1 LGSLPII
8 GTVDPDRLLTGFS
21 DKTPATKE
29 ALGDMIT
36 AAGKCASETS
46 KTEET
51 LFATHRALS
60 LGIDDLTL

>member
-36 AAGKCASETS
+36 TAGKCALKTSE
-46 KTEET
+46 TEET
-51 LFATHRALS
+51 LCRP
-60 LGIDDLTL
+60 